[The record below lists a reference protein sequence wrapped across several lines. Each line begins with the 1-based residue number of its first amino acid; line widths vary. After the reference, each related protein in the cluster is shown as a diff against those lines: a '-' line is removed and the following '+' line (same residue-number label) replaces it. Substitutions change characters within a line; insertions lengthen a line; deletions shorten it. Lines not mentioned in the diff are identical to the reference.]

1 MLTNALNSPNENLQ
15 FNTIFSNVGHVV
27 TDAATVTA
35 AADTVASSLSAS
47 TAPQQIPTFDA
58 AAEATLIAF
67 FEANPN
73 PQTVFYHGS
82 IIVSDGIQ
90 SATDPVIVKIW
101 EVGTSGETIA
111 IVGHADHG
119 LTV

>member
-1 MLTNALNSPNENLQ
+1 M
-15 FNTIFSNVGHVV
+15 
-27 TDAATVTA
+27 TA
-35 AADTVASSLSAS
+35 AANTVASAINVA
-47 TAPQQIPTFDA
+47 APQQIPTFDA
-58 AAEATLIAF
+58 AAENTLIAF

-73 PQTVFYHGS
+73 PQTVFYHGN

-111 IVGHADHG
+111 IIGHADHG
-119 LTV
+119 LTA